1 MAGVPTF
8 ASYPSF
14 LSVRNTSPDA
24 RFCVAGVPYDIA
36 TSFRPGARFGPNA
49 IRQISRMLLDGE
61 NPHDWSDISQLDI
74 ADLGDFDIR
83 VGDVELSIQMIEEQ
97 AARINHLI
105 TLGGDHSITLPL
117 LRALAKKQG
126 PVGLIHFD
134 AHIDTWPDTF
144 GQIHGHGS
152 VFYHAINEGLVDPNR
167 MIQIGIRSPV
177 QKSVHDWTTGK
188 GVEIISGPE
197 MHRTTPEDIARRIKA
212 KVGTQQKTY
221 LSFDIDCIDPSQA
234 PGTGTPEIGGAQTWQ
249 ILAILRELGGI
260 NFVGMDV
267 VEVAPIYDNA
277 EITALAAAT
286 IAWQYLCLQVGDKQ
300 DVR

>member
-14 LSVRNTSPDA
+14 LSVRKTTPDA
-24 RFCVAGVPYDIA
+24 RFCVAGIPYDIA

-61 NPHDWSDISQLDI
+61 NPYDWSDISHLDI

-83 VGDVELSIQMIEEQ
+83 IGDVPESMKMIEAQ
-97 AARINHLI
+97 ASAIDHLI

-126 PVGLIHFD
+126 PVGLVHFD

-144 GQIHGHGS
+144 GQVHGHGS
-152 VFYHAINEGLVDPNR
+152 VFYHAINEGLIDPQR

-177 QKSVHDWTTGK
+177 QKTVHDWTTGK

-197 MHRTTPEDIARRIKA
+197 MHRTAPEEIARRIKE
-212 KVGTQQKTY
+212 KVGTGKTY

-249 ILAILRELGGI
+249 ILAILRQLRGI
-260 NFVGMDV
+260 RFVGMDV
-267 VEVAPIYDNA
+267 VEVAPAYDHA
-277 EITALAAAT
+277 EITSLAAAT
-286 IAWQYLCLQVGDKQ
+286 IAWQYLCLQAGD
-300 DVR
+300 REATR

>member
-1 MAGVPTF
+1 MSGVPTF

-14 LSVRNTSPDA
+14 LSVRKTTPDA
-24 RFCVAGVPYDIA
+24 RFCVAGIPYDIA

-61 NPHDWSDISQLDI
+61 NPHDWSDITKLDI

-83 VGDVELSIQMIEEQ
+83 IGDVEKSMAMIEEQ
-97 AARINHLI
+97 AAQIGHLI

-126 PVGLIHFD
+126 PVGLVHFD

-144 GQIHGHGS
+144 GQVHGHGS
-152 VFYHAINEGLVDPNR
+152 VFYHAINEGLVDPQR

-197 MHRTTPEDIARRIKA
+197 MHRIAPEEIARRIKE
-212 KVGTQQKTY
+212 KVGSGKTY

-249 ILAILRELGGI
+249 ILAILRQLCGI
-260 NFVGMDV
+260 DFVGMDV
-267 VEVAPIYDNA
+267 VEVAPVYDNA

-286 IAWQYLCLQVGDKQ
+286 IAWQYLCLQADAQ
-300 DVR
+300 AETR